1 MYKVVRLRCI
11 DALDAFFIYLIY
23 YWLMAKFEQKVVKPT
38 TAKEKEAQRKAMK
51 ESFAEYKNPFAS
63 QNPFRDGEDLVF
75 ESIVEVQWSHKD
87 YGSGKYIALAFVG
100 KEPTIS
106 LTSFLKEIKG
116 YANYEI
122 RADDKAQDFKNEGG
136 FAEWLS
142 TQVWDS
148 SILEEIEKWFAK
160 GKRANKCKIKLTEYY
175 TPLGSSRK
183 KNTLTNLI

>member
-1 MYKVVRLRCI
+1 M
-11 DALDAFFIYLIY
+11 
-23 YWLMAKFEQKVVKPT
+23 
-38 TAKEKEAQRKAMK
+38 
-51 ESFAEYKNPFAS
+51 
-63 QNPFRDGEDLVF
+63 
-75 ESIVEVQWSHKD
+75 IVEVQWSHKD
-87 YGSGKYIALAFVG
+87 YGSGKYLALAFVD

-106 LTSFLKEIKG
+106 LTSFLKEVKG

-122 RADDKAQDFKNEGG
+122 KADDKAQDFKNEGG

-148 SILEEIEKWFAK
+148 SILEEIEKWFNK
-160 GKRANKCKIKLTEYY
+160 GKRANKCKVKLTEYY